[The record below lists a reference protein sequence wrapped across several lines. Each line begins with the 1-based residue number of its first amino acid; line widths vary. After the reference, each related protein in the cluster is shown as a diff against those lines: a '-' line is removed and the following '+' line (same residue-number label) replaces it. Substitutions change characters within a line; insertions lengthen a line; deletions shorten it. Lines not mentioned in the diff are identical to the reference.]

1 MTQALHSAKAVARP
15 VCFAVPGVAGNR
27 AATYR
32 PRMPAQMQA
41 TAPICM
47 ADSRSP
53 ISGQLASATMSGALP
68 RIKG

>member
-1 MTQALHSAKAVARP
+1 MTQALPSAKAVARP
-15 VCFAVPGVAGNR
+15 VLFAMPAVAGRR
-27 AATYR
+27 AAKYR
-32 PRMPAQMQA
+32 PKMPAQMQA

-53 ISGQLASATMSGALP
+53 ISGQLASATSSGALP